1 MNEKC
6 YSDNPEIRKI
16 QEHAEQL
23 GIYEIIYNILC
34 EGKRLKLDQAKITE
48 WESCSLNFTLEDFKY
63 PNGFSNKG
71 NNNSKSKRMGGLLN
85 PTIQKPIKVPT
96 ISMAMADGTILF
108 KAQKENNEYY
118 ISDFRFGKWVERIT
132 VYSQEVTAQYEKSKQ
147 EKLAQK
153 EAEAL
158 KPFSEIDF

>member
-132 VYSQEVTAQYEKSKQ
+132 TYSNEVTAQYQQKLKDKAEQKRAEK
-147 EKLAQK
+147 
-153 EAEAL
+153 L

>member
-48 WESCSLNFTLEDFKY
+48 
-63 PNGFSNKG
+63 
-71 NNNSKSKRMGGLLN
+71 
-85 PTIQKPIKVPT
+85 
-96 ISMAMADGTILF
+96 
-108 KAQKENNEYY
+108 
-118 ISDFRFGKWVERIT
+118 
-132 VYSQEVTAQYEKSKQ
+132 
-147 EKLAQK
+147 
-153 EAEAL
+153 
-158 KPFSEIDF
+158 